1 MVPGARSSRGCDVTP
16 VLSCTRWSTHCLPAS
31 WPSLEGKEVRTPF
44 IQCLPF
50 SARRYQLYLPF
61 MPLAVEQLDLSGY
74 DLVLFSSDAVV
85 KGF

>member
-50 SARRYQLYLPF
+50 